1 MYTLTKFLESR
12 ADESGTL
19 PAIHYGEQSISF
31 AELDDRARRVA
42 AGLRDL
48 GVGPGDRV
56 AVWLPNVP
64 AYMAIYFACARL
76 GAILVSVN
84 TRYRAGEVADI
95 VGRSGAKVL
104 ALWPDFKSIAFADIL
119 DRVPSE
125 ALAKLEHMV
134 VYGEPAI
141 AVDSLA
147 GKPVVAYADLAA
159 AAPMAEDWSTS
170 FSGIVIYTTS
180 GTTSAPKFVL
190 HNQTGMV
197 QHAEE
202 VAAAFGL
209 DAPDTRLLQIV
220 PFCGTFGL
228 SQAMAG
234 LAASRP
240 MYLMPAFEPKAAA
253 QIMQSKAI
261 THTFGADDMYDR
273 LLASSDAAIPFPALK
288 FAGCGQFNSE
298 LEDIWERAE
307 ARGMCLIGLY
317 GMSEVQALYAWRVP
331 SLPIA
336 VRRLGGGALVSPTAK
351 VRVRDVETGQL
362 LPPGEDGELEISGPS
377 LMAEYFGSRAA
388 TAKTVTEDGYVRS
401 GDLARLEEDG
411 GFEYIARM
419 GDTLRLG
426 GFLVAPAEIES
437 HLVSHADVEAAQ
449 AVGVAVGGVQRVV
462 AFVIPAGESR
472 IDEHALI
479 AHCQNDLARFKVPV
493 RIFTI
498 DAFPVT
504 ESANGVKIQ
513 RAKLRTM
520 AEERLASASARQTA
534 VGS

>member
-119 DRVPSE
+119 DRVPRK

-141 AVDSLA
+141 DVDTLD
-147 GKPVVAYADLAA
+147 GKPVVAYADLKAS
-159 AAPMAEDWSTS
+159 APMAEDWATPL
-170 FSGIVIYTTS
+170 SGIVIYTTS

-202 VAAAFGL
+202 VAAAFCL

-228 SQAMAG
+228 SQAMVG

-240 MYLMPAFEPKAAA
+240 MYLMSSFDPQIAAGIMKAE
-253 QIMQSKAI
+253 AI

-273 LLASSDAAIPFPALK
+273 LLASSDEAIPFPTLK

-317 GMSEVQALYAWRVP
+317 GMSEVQALYAWRAP
-331 SLPIA
+331 TLPIA
-336 VRRLGGGALVSPTAK
+336 VRKLGGGALVSPTAK
-351 VRVRDVETGQL
+351 VRVRDVESGEL
-362 LPPGEDGELEISGPS
+362 LPPGKDGELEISGPS
-377 LMAEYFGSRAA
+377 LMAEYFGARDV
-388 TAKTVTEDGYVRS
+388 TVETITDDGYVRS
-401 GDLARLEEDG
+401 GDLARLEENG
-411 GFEYIARM
+411 GFEYLARM

-437 HLVSHADVEAAQ
+437 HLVRHADVEAAQ
-449 AVGVAVGGVQRVV
+449 AVGVAAGGVQRVV
-462 AFVIPAGESR
+462 AFVIPAAETG
-472 IDEHALI
+472 IDEQALI
-479 AHCQNDLARFKVPV
+479 THCHGDLARFKVPV
-493 RIFTI
+493 RIFAI

-520 AEERLASASARQTA
+520 AEDRLASGSAQQTA